1 MRIYQYIG
9 EDKFL
14 FLKILK
20 DKQAPS
26 IGDSDEPSKFII
38 PPENYWIFQWNNFIT
53 YSTIIYIILI
63 PLLTSRS
70 VSLIYKDQVILFV
83 FDVVFVIDRTV
94 DLFIGFNR
102 PDGQPET
109 KIINIIKENLTINFF
124 LEIIMSFGPLM
135 ILNYDADGLFNSLE
149 YLYFKIFRLK
159 TLYEI
164 DG

>member
-1 MRIYQYIG
+1 M
-9 EDKFL
+9 
-14 FLKILK
+14 
-20 DKQAPS
+20 
-26 IGDSDEPSKFII
+26 
-38 PPENYWIFQWNNFIT
+38 
-53 YSTIIYIILI
+53 
-63 PLLTSRS
+63 
-70 VSLIYKDQVILFV
+70 YKDQVILFV

-109 KIINIIKENLTINFF
+109 QIINIIKENLTINFF

-135 ILNYDADGLFNSLE
+135 ILNYDTDGLFNSLE